1 MPALKSIVLGSNA
14 LSYVRSFSTA
24 NMTALETLVMGNEA
38 FKLGDALY
46 VTNVPRLRTLE
57 MGSAASATPPSSR
70 WVVRVS
76 KRGDS

>member
-1 MPALKSIVLGSNA
+1 MPALKSIVLGSKA

-38 FKLGDALY
+38 FELGDALY

-57 MGSAASATPPSSR
+57 IGSGCFRNASVFSLGRACQQA
-70 WVVRVS
+70 
-76 KRGDS
+76 G